1 MDKPTPRI
9 RSKKVGRYRLRLT
22 TYQTET
28 RGGMIELLDTE
39 FDEVIYEGHYM
50 HRDNAIEQYRAL
62 RTGKQA
68 IDWAW
73 RASGSPT
80 L

>member
-1 MDKPTPRI
+1 MDKPIPRT

-28 RGGMIELLDTE
+28 RGGMIELFDTE
-39 FDEVIYEGHYM
+39 FATGEVIYEAHYT
-50 HRDNAIEQYRAL
+50 HRDNAIDQYREL

-73 RASGSPT
+73 RNS
-80 L
+80 